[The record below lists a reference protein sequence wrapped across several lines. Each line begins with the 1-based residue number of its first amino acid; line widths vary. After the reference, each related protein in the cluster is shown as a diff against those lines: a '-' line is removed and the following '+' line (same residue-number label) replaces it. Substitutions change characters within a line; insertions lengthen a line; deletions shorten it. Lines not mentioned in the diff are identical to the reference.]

1 MKKGLSAVIGGLVGA
16 SASALLV
23 GKECN
28 KLIKQKSDKVD
39 KFKNY
44 YYMLNQWL
52 ILKQQGK
59 ALTKYFE
66 ENHFKHI
73 AIYGVG
79 EMGNRLYDE
88 LKDSD
93 ICVKFAIDKEDNRYM
108 EVEVK
113 SPEDDFEGVDVIV
126 VTAIFAFEEINR
138 KISPRV
144 SCPVISLEDIIFDI

>member
-16 SASALLV
+16 SASALLI

-66 ENHFKHI
+66 ENQFNNI

>member
-16 SASALLV
+16 SASALLI
-23 GKECN
+23 GKGCN

-52 ILKQQGK
+52 ILKQQGN

-66 ENHFKHI
+66 ENQFNNI